1 MDYYNI
7 LEVDRNATPLEIRQ
21 KYIALSLRYH
31 PDKNIH
37 LDKKEYI
44 ECEEKF
50 KNISRAFTVLSDPDE
65 KLKYDKMKNIKS
77 NIFYSYQNENENFTV
92 SSKLINL
99 VGKVFSNESIQSGK
113 DFINVFTKFVN
124 LNNINCEK
132 LPEIIKNYNTF
143 FTQKNIER
151 TNNNQIINIP
161 KQKKMTTDVPHESRK
176 DIIYDINVSLNDIYN
191 EVPKELNVSRYRICH
206 YCLGKGYMGFEIN
219 MSLCH
224 VCKGLMKIL
233 ENKTF
238 PIDIRNKQILFK
250 GDGNQEP
257 DKDPYDLIININ
269 PKPDTRFKIINQ
281 YDLIYEYNI
290 SLIELYTEI
299 KVKLTH
305 LDNRNYLFKYNAR
318 NEGSNK
324 ILRMKMLRVRDLGLP
339 INNSGRRGDLY
350 IELNVVFP
358 ELSNEA
364 IKQLESLKIFNLNQT
379 KIDNN
384 LNDYVEI
391 TCELPKIENET

>member
-1 MDYYNI
+1 
-7 LEVDRNATPLEIRQ
+7 
-21 KYIALSLRYH
+21 
-31 PDKNIH
+31 
-37 LDKKEYI
+37 
-44 ECEEKF
+44 
-50 KNISRAFTVLSDPDE
+50 
-65 KLKYDKMKNIKS
+65 
-77 NIFYSYQNENENFTV
+77 
-92 SSKLINL
+92 
-99 VGKVFSNESIQSGK
+99 
-113 DFINVFTKFVN
+113 
-124 LNNINCEK
+124 
-132 LPEIIKNYNTF
+132 
-143 FTQKNIER
+143 
-151 TNNNQIINIP
+151 
-161 KQKKMTTDVPHESRK
+161 
-176 DIIYDINVSLNDIYN
+176 
-191 EVPKELNVSRYRICH
+191 
-206 YCLGKGYMGFEIN
+206 MGFEIN

-238 PIDIRNKQILFK
+238 PIDIRNKQIIFK

-257 DKDPYDLIININ
+257 DKGSYDLIININ
-269 PKPDTRFKIINQ
+269 PKPDPRFKIINQ

-305 LDNRNYLFKYNAR
+305 LDNKNYLFKYNSR

-324 ILRMKMLRVRDLGLP
+324 ILRMKMIRVRDLGLP

-358 ELSNEA
+358 ELSNEM
-364 IKQLESLKIFNLNQT
+364 INKLESLKIFNLN
-379 KIDNN
+379 KIEIDNN